1 MTPPAR
7 RVAALAVLAPLVTLL
22 PVSPSSA
29 ADWRPPATLSQVSRG
44 NVTLADL
51 DVGPRGHA
59 AAAWVQTRPGGY
71 QIRVATRDRRGGW
84 SRARSLTGWF
94 RWGYSGPLS
103 YGGRPQVAVDRR
115 GAATVAWSQAY
126 AGTVRVRAV
135 TRSASGQWSSPR
147 WLSSKGKLGVN
158 PRLATSPAGTVL
170 TWQQGR
176 PFGDPRLLSRYR
188 PRGGGWGPTERL
200 DEKRFVQLGSAD
212 AVVDPGG
219 RAVVTWD
226 EERQSRCCA
235 GRVRVATYLPGTGWS
250 VATLFRRSNHS
261 HQPEIDLAD
270 DGTVTIAWE
279 DYDKILVSHLPP
291 GGAWTAPEQVVVLGE
306 SVAPDLVGV
315 GTTDSGG
322 TVVGW
327 TRLDL
332 RSGRRGDVLSVQ
344 ETPGASWSRERVS
357 KPAGEPY
364 LTPFFPA
371 LAVDERGGATM
382 TWQVQVADPRGWY
395 RVYARHRLPDGTW
408 QPATRLGRVTSS
420 ESLGVDD
427 RGTVTALWL
436 EGHHGRLE
444 DSCCTSVRA
453 RILPATG

>member
-1 MTPPAR
+1 MPPTAR
-7 RVAALAVLAPLVTLL
+7 RVAALAVLAPLLSLL
-22 PVSPSSA
+22 PVAPSSA
-29 ADWRPPATLSQVSRG
+29 AEWRPPVTLSRVPDG

-51 DVGPRGHA
+51 DVGPRGDA

-71 QIRVATRDRRGGW
+71 QVRVATRDGRGGW

-94 RWGYSGPLS
+94 PWAPRGPLS
-103 YGGRPQVAVDRR
+103 YGGRPQVAVDGR
-115 GAATVAWSQAY
+115 GATTVAWSQASG
-126 AGTVRVRAV
+126 GTVRVRAV
-135 TRSASGQWSSPR
+135 TRSASGRWSAAR
-147 WLSSKGKLGVN
+147 WLTPKGKLGVN
-158 PRLATSPAGTVL
+158 PRLATSVAGTVL

-176 PFGDPRLLSRYR
+176 PFGDPRLLARFR
-188 PRGGGWGPTERL
+188 PRGGGWGPAARL

-226 EERQSRCCA
+226 EERRSLCCA
-235 GRVRVATYLPGTGWS
+235 GRVRVATYLPGPGWS
-250 VATLFRRSNHS
+250 VATLFQRSNHS
-261 HQPEIDLAD
+261 HQSKIDLAD
-270 DGTVTIAWE
+270 DGTVSIAWE

-291 GGAWTAPEQVVVLGE
+291 GGAWTAPEQVVLLGE
-306 SVAPDLVGV
+306 SAAPDLVGV
-315 GTTDSGG
+315 GTTDAGG

-344 ETPGASWSRERVS
+344 ESPGAPWSRERVS

-371 LAVDERGGATM
+371 LAVDESGGVTM
-382 TWQVQVADPRGWY
+382 TWQVQVADPQGWY

-408 QPATRLGRVTSS
+408 QSPTRLGRVTSS
-420 ESLGVDD
+420 ENLGVDG

-436 EGHHGRLE
+436 QGQHGRFE
-444 DSCCTSVRA
+444 SSCCTSVRA
-453 RILPATG
+453 RVLKVS